1 MLSLA
6 LVNVHGDAA
15 LRPDTAAEHHEA
27 GVTYHLQR
35 SLDEAAREYDQA
47 LRLDP
52 PRTPPP
58 EDYRRMLSLAPRVF
72 VTAGEPFGLK
82 DAAAILHPGR
92 RAIAY
97 HLFWDDDIDFPD
109 DNDPSD
115 HEVVWIEYDAAG
127 ALARVVTLFH
137 GRLVAGSSTALED
150 ARGHGGRPRID
161 VQWGKH
167 GPMPAGW
174 RQITVAT
181 EESDGDTGIPDG
193 LTVSLE
199 DYNARSWRKLS
210 TERNARARPS
220 ARGALRL
227 AGPVQWHPRGVHVVH
242 ARDRYPSA
250 AREAIDDARLALEQR
265 EPGQA
270 ASVLQLPPEA
280 GMARHV
286 TRVRWHG
293 FSPASSSTSSAGLQ
307 PCLYEC
313 RRALIGSTR
322 DARRAGNATAVS
334 ATAANAAAAIA

>member
-1 MLSLA
+1 MGDTFHMSIFFSARGPQALRSTMLALA

-35 SLDEAAREYDQA
+35 SLDEAAREYRPGA
-47 LRLDP
+47 AARSAAHAAAGGLPAHAELGAARV
-52 PRTPPP
+52 RHG
-58 EDYRRMLSLAPRVF
+58 RRAM
-72 VTAGEPFGLK
+72 FGLK

-137 GRLVAGSSTALED
+137 GRLVAGSSTALE

-210 TERNARARPS
+210 TEGTRGRDHPLAVRYGWPARFNGTLAAFTSFTREIDIRPLLEKRSMMLVSRWNSGSLARQLLFYNFRPK
-220 ARGALRL
+220 
-227 AGPVQWHPRGVHVVH
+227 
-242 ARDRYPSA
+242 
-250 AREAIDDARLALEQR
+250 LEW
-265 EPGQA
+265 PD
-270 ASVLQLPPEA
+270 
-280 GMARHV
+280 M
-286 TRVRWHG
+286 
-293 FSPASSSTSSAGLQ
+293 
-307 PCLYEC
+307 
-313 RRALIGSTR
+313 
-322 DARRAGNATAVS
+322 
-334 ATAANAAAAIA
+334 